1 MWRSR
6 RARLSNPH
14 RKAERNAGGNRNVLV
29 IGMNLDKLKTTDGI
43 DVAGKRVIVRADLNV
58 PVKDGKVT
66 DATRLERV
74 MPGLKALAD
83 RGAKVIVISHFG
95 RPKGGPQADLSLKPI
110 AEALQGL
117 LGRRVAFGADC
128 VGETAAATV
137 GSLSNGDIVVLENLR
152 FHKGEEKN
160 DPAFAAELAKL
171 GDIFVGDA
179 FSCAHRAH
187 ASTEGLTH
195 HLPSYAGPLLMEEI
209 DALRTALEKPKRPTA
224 AVVGGA
230 KVSTKIPVLTNL
242 VAKVDALII
251 GGGMANTF
259 LQAMGT
265 NVGKSLAETEFH
277 GVARDIVTEAK
288 QKGCEI
294 ILPVDAIV
302 AHEFKEGAVSQVV
315 DIAKVPADTMVLDVG
330 PQSVARVIKVLDG
343 SKTLLWN
350 GPMGAFEI
358 APFGEGT
365 FALARAAAALT
376 RAGKLTSVA
385 GGGDTVAALNAAG
398 VTNDFTYVSTAGG
411 AFLEWLEGREL
422 PGIAAL
428 AR

>member
-1 MWRSR
+1 
-6 RARLSNPH
+6 
-14 RKAERNAGGNRNVLV
+14 
-29 IGMNLDKLKTTDGI
+29 MNLDKLKTIDGT

-58 PVKDGKVT
+58 PLKNGRVT
-66 DATRLERV
+66 DATRIERLV
-74 MPGLKALAD
+74 PGLKTLAA

-95 RPKGGPQADLSLKPI
+95 RPKGIDPALSLKPV
-110 AEALQGL
+110 ADALQTLIAHPVSFGEDCI
-117 LGRRVAFGADC
+117 GERAVAVVNSMNG
-128 VGETAAATV
+128 
-137 GSLSNGDIVVLENLR
+137 GDIAVLENLR

-160 DPAFAAELAKL
+160 DPDFAAELAKL
-171 GDIFVGDA
+171 GDVFVEDA

-209 DALRTALEKPKRPTA
+209 NALRTALEKPERPTA

-242 VAKVDALII
+242 VAKVDKLII

-259 LQAMGT
+259 LQATGVM
-265 NVGKSLAETEFH
+265 VGKSLAEPEFDAT
-277 GVARDIVTEAK
+277 ARDILTEAK

-294 ILPVDAIV
+294 ILPVDAVI
-302 AHEFKEGAVSQVV
+302 AREFKEGAASEIVAIGNVTF
-315 DIAKVPADTMVLDVG
+315 DAMILDVG
-330 PQSVARVIKVLDG
+330 PQSVSRVAEVLEG
-343 SKTLLWN
+343 AKTLLWN

-358 APFGEGT
+358 PPFGDGT
-365 FALARAAAALT
+365 FALARTAAALT
-376 RAGKLTSVA
+376 KAGELISVA

-398 VTNDFTYVSTAGG
+398 VTDDFSYVSTAGG

-422 PGIAAL
+422 PGITAL
-428 AR
+428 TR

>member
-1 MWRSR
+1 
-6 RARLSNPH
+6 
-14 RKAERNAGGNRNVLV
+14 
-29 IGMNLDKLKTTDGI
+29 
-43 DVAGKRVIVRADLNV
+43 
-58 PVKDGKVT
+58 
-66 DATRLERV
+66 
-74 MPGLKALAD
+74 
-83 RGAKVIVISHFG
+83 
-95 RPKGGPQADLSLKPI
+95 
-110 AEALQGL
+110 
-117 LGRRVAFGADC
+117 
-128 VGETAAATV
+128 
-137 GSLSNGDIVVLENLR
+137 
-152 FHKGEEKN
+152 
-160 DPAFAAELAKL
+160 
-171 GDIFVGDA
+171 
-179 FSCAHRAH
+179 
-187 ASTEGLTH
+187 
-195 HLPSYAGPLLMEEI
+195 MEEI

-265 NVGKSLAETEFH
+265 MVGKSLAESEFH
-277 GVARDIVTEAK
+277 GVARDIVAEAK

-294 ILPVDAIV
+294 ILPIDAVV
-302 AHEFKEGAVSQVV
+302 AREFKEGAPSEVV
-315 DIAKVPADTMVLDVG
+315 DIAKVPSDMMILDVG
-330 PQSVARVIKVLDG
+330 PQSVARVVKVLED

-376 RAGKLTSVA
+376 KAGELTSVA

-398 VTNDFTYVSTAGG
+398 VTDDFTYVSTAGG